1 MEERP
6 VSERQMKEKRTTRD
20 LLDPVAAETPSELS
34 PPTVLPDLGHSVTE
48 RGPPRRSAGCT
59 ARCGKKKS
67 I

>member
-1 MEERP
+1 
-6 VSERQMKEKRTTRD
+6 MKEKRTTRG
-20 LLDPVAAETPSELS
+20 LLDPIAAETPSELS
-34 PPTVLPDLGHSVTE
+34 PPMVLPDLGHNMTE